1 MIPGTPPSAV
11 VPGTT
16 LTANIIPVWHWYQN
30 LNVNCLT
37 GQIGSRQR
45 VYTRRPKGF
54 RTLRWSKYRREQPL
68 ATQRTD
74 PHRTFEAILYIQW
87 PCPTR
92 SGLVVGW
99 SYVEVQGPSSHVSCC
114 CVLCFSIITILRTRR
129 DAAYNTMITLIKTCV
144 SNPSSRATS
153 RHPDNGSTSY
163 LRGRPLYS
171 MALPDT
177 KRVGRELIIC
187 RGGRHIV
194 TCIMLLCALFF
205 YDNDTTCTTRCD
217 VD

>member
-1 MIPGTPPSAV
+1 MIPGTLLSAV

-99 SYVEVQGPSSHVSCC
+99 SYVEVQGPSSHVLYC
-114 CVLCFSIITILRTRR
+114 CVLCFSMITILLRTRR
-129 DAAYNTMITLIKTCV
+129 DATYNTIITLIKTYV
-144 SNPSSRATS
+144 SNPSTRATS
-153 RHPDNGSTSY
+153 RHPDDGSISY
-163 LRGRPLYS
+163 LRGRPLYP

-177 KRVGRELIIC
+177 KRVGRRLTIC
-187 RGGRHIV
+187 WGERPIV
-194 TCIMLLCALFF
+194 TCIVLFAVCFVLL
-205 YDNDTTCTTRCD
+205 
-217 VD
+217 